1 MNAEIFRKEVG
12 RAEDM
17 FIAAINDSL
26 AACDNRPPSMCFPT
40 ALSRIESIMAMH
52 LSADTV
58 EGTMTDEQVE
68 VTTEV
73 ADKLL
78 PVMLDA
84 LIKVDKDLSL
94 GQIIMAINAA
104 KDMLTL
110 KCAEKY
116 YDKRNN
122 QEEAADT
129 VQTTLTPKH
138 NG

>member
-1 MNAEIFRKEVG
+1 
-12 RAEDM
+12 M

-40 ALSRIESIMAMH
+40 ALSRIENIMAMH

-68 VTTEV
+68 VATEV

-110 KCAEKY
+110 QCAEKY

-122 QEEAADT
+122 QQDVACDT
-129 VQTTLTPKH
+129 TNP
-138 NG
+138 